1 MMSST
6 NAMANQQDPIKKH
19 EVGTNTNCT
28 QNAAVVSMN
37 KASKYPDGVFQ
48 LNGILEWIENKV
60 HT

>member
-48 LNGILEWIENKV
+48 LNGILE
-60 HT
+60 